1 MGDFEV
7 TMKKKSTKLQMLEI
21 ASNELHRLL
30 QQNNIK

>member
-7 TMKKKSTKLQMLEI
+7 TVKKKSTKLQMLEI
-21 ASNELHRLL
+21 ARDEPHRLL